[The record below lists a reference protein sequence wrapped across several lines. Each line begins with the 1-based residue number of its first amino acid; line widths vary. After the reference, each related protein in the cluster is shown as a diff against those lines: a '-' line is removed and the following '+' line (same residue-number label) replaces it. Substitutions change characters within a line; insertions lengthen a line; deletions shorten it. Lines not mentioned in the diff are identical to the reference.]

1 VKEECLELVREVD
14 DVKQN
19 KNALEV
25 RYKTLLQNDE
35 EKWVQAEVEHAEWK
49 RKVLDVEFQLSAKDD
64 EISVWEQKYNLE
76 LLRTKTTEEKMIAME
91 EELEER
97 MAKQVRDSERIYT
110 LKKENKKLLQKFR
123 EEMKG
128 EIKSDGRPELKYE
141 SRTSSFRE
149 LPKSDGKFDLRRS
162 KTKSSFGIEDFT
174 EDPDAGK
181 VKTKFTP
188 KNYTMSSRP
197 SMHKTL
203 TSSSRDDPTKMEED
217 DEEARDSF
225 HRARMFFA
233 AQERAAHKPDRK
245 SRTKKS

>member
-1 VKEECLELVREVD
+1 
-14 DVKQN
+14 
-19 KNALEV
+19 
-25 RYKTLLQNDE
+25 
-35 EKWVQAEVEHAEWK
+35 
-49 RKVLDVEFQLSAKDD
+49 
-64 EISVWEQKYNLE
+64 
-76 LLRTKTTEEKMIAME
+76 
-91 EELEER
+91 

-123 EEMKG
+123 EEIKG
-128 EIKSDGRPELKYE
+128 EIKSDVRPELKYE

-149 LPKSDGKFDLRRS
+149 LPKSDGKFETLRKS

-181 VKTKFTP
+181 VKTKSTP
-188 KNYTMSSRP
+188 KNYTLSSRP
-197 SMHKTL
+197 SKIL

-233 AQERAAHKPDRK
+233 AQERADDKSGRK